1 MNAKLAKR
9 LRRET
14 FGDYAYE
21 WGYLPSG
28 RSRHADER
36 RKTYQAAKRNVNLNR
51 RAKYHASFQPPA
63 LLKGEVKI
71 VEGKRIKK
79 KNRYVPNQAFT
90 QKAIRNYRVALELR
104 MEDMGL

>member
-21 WGYLPSG
+21 WGYLPG
-28 RSRHADER
+28 GHCRHADER
-36 RKTYQAAKRNVNLNR
+36 RKTYQAAKRNVHLNR
-51 RAKYHASFQPPA
+51 RAKHHASFQPPA
-63 LLKGEVKI
+63 LLKGEVKL
-71 VEGKRIKK
+71 VEGKRAKK
-79 KNRYVPNQAFT
+79 KNRYVPNQTFT
-90 QKAIRNYRVALELR
+90 KRATRNYRVALELR